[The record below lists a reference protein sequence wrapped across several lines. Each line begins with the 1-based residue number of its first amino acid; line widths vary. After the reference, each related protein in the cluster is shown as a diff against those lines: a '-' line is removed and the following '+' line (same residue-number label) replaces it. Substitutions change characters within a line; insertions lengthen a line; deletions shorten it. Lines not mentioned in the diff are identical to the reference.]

1 MSAGGGWKAMP
12 MTSPAN
18 LLEMRILYPD
28 LLNLNLADVEKDV
41 GLLTSLL
48 HSSDAS

>member
-1 MSAGGGWKAMP
+1 MSEGGGRKAMP

-18 LLEMRILYPD
+18 LLEMRILYLD
-28 LLNLNLADVEKDV
+28 LNLNLADAEKDV